1 MSNPEIGKT
10 IKAAGRDTNYLEEG
24 SGAPI
29 LLLHGSGPG
38 VTGYANWR
46 LTIPALSADFRVLA
60 PDAMGFGYTERLE
73 GDVYTLDNWVA
84 HTIGFMDALDI
95 EKASFLGNSFGGALT
110 IAIASRY
117 PERVDRMALMGA
129 AGLVFDLTESLDKVW
144 GYEPSPGYMGEMMR
158 ECFAY
163 DKSIIGDDLVQSRY
177 EASVRPG
184 YHESYSAM
192 FPAPRQRHVAA
203 LCTPEDKIAALT
215 NRTLL
220 VHGRED
226 LVIPLQSSIRYHHLI
241 KHSELH
247 VFGECGHWTQIEQK
261 DRFNTLVRN
270 FFLS

>member
-24 SGAPI
+24 NGPPI

-46 LTIPALSADFRVLA
+46 MTIPALSEDFRVIA

-84 HTIGFMDALDI
+84 HTVGFMDALDI

-129 AGLVFDLTESLDKVW
+129 AGLVFELTENLDKVW
-144 GYEPSPGYMGEMMR
+144 GYEPSPDYMREMMM

-163 DKSIIGDDLVQSRY
+163 DKSIIGDDLVRSRY

-192 FPAPRQRHVAA
+192 FPAPRWRHVRA
-203 LCTPEDKIAALT
+203 LSTPEDRIAALT

-261 DRFNTLVRN
+261 ERFNTLVRN